1 IESLWLSFPPIPPSA
16 GAKATLIE
24 CGVGRPGACRQLPS
38 YRPQTRHAAHVR
50 VVMFAER
57 VHCFLAERPA
67 ALGPGVSGEY
77 AKIGSITAIDLA
89 LFVSLLVGQIVTT
102 NLALH
107 RGTGW

>member
-1 IESLWLSFPPIPPSA
+1 
-16 GAKATLIE
+16 
-24 CGVGRPGACRQLPS
+24 
-38 YRPQTRHAAHVR
+38 
-50 VVMFAER
+50 M
-57 VHCFLAERPA
+57 LAERPA

-107 RGTGW
+107 RGTGWGANVVMALAQANLGTSRWVPTFVLVTLVVTKSC